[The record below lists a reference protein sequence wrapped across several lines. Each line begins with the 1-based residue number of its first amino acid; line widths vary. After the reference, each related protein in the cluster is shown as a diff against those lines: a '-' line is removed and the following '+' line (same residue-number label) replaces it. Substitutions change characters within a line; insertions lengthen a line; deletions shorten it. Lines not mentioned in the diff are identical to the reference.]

1 MIFKLRTFKEFTN
14 TELYRVLQLRSE
26 VFVVEQTCA
35 YQDMDGKDDEA
46 LHLVGFEGSE
56 VAAYAR
62 LLKPGMAYKEAA
74 IGRVVVAQAHRGK
87 KYGQE
92 LMNKAIEETLEKYA
106 VKEIIVSA
114 QKYLEKFY
122 SDLGFVTESDV
133 YLEDN
138 IPHIKMRYRKK

>member
-26 VFVVEQTCA
+26 VFVVEQNCA

-46 LHLVGFEGSE
+46 LHLVGFKESE
-56 VAAYAR
+56 IAAYAR

-74 IGRVVVAQAHRGK
+74 IGRVVVAQKYRVK
-87 KYGQE
+87 KYGKE
-92 LMNKAIEETLEKYA
+92 LMNKAIAETIEKFG
-106 VKEIIVSA
+106 VTEIIVSA

-122 SDLGFVTESDV
+122 TDSGFVTESEV

-138 IPHIKMRYRKK
+138 IPHIKMRYIKK

>member
-14 TELYRVLQLRSE
+14 TELYRALQLRSE
-26 VFVVEQTCA
+26 IFVVEQNCA

-56 VAAYAR
+56 LAAYAR

-74 IGRVVVAQAHRGK
+74 IGRVVVAQSHRGK

-92 LMNKAIEETLEKYA
+92 LMNRAIQETLEKFN
-106 VKEIIVSA
+106 VSEIIVSA
-114 QKYLEKFY
+114 QKYLEIFY
-122 SDLGFVTESDV
+122 SDLGFVTESEV

-138 IPHIKMRYRKK
+138 IPHIKMRYVKK